1 MTRRTALPLIAPLA
15 VSAGADTFTPNST
28 ATVAR

>member
-1 MTRRTALPLIAPLA
+1 MTRRTALPLIPALA
-15 VSAGADTFTPNST
+15 VSAGADTFTPKTT

>member
-1 MTRRTALPLIAPLA
+1 MTRRTAFLPIAAPA
-15 VSAGADTFTPNST
+15 VSAGADTFTPKTT